1 MMNTM
6 YQEAGKANCATFC
19 EGAMACMTAY
29 LIHFCSETVRK
40 FTFSFIYFI
49 GSFKSF
55 PKYSCAFFIIF
66 PITAL

>member
-29 LIHFCSETVRK
+29 LIHFCSETVRINSIHLLALI
-40 FTFSFIYFI
+40 TYNLENMYLTILS
-49 GSFKSF
+49 KS
-55 PKYSCAFFIIF
+55 I
-66 PITAL
+66 

>member
-29 LIHFCSETVRK
+29 LIHFCSETVRMGK
-40 FTFSFIYFI
+40 I
-49 GSFKSF
+49 
-55 PKYSCAFFIIF
+55 AD
-66 PITAL
+66 TASRINHYGIKDSSVY

>member
-29 LIHFCSETVRK
+29 LIHFCSETVRLFDRPTHK
-40 FTFSFIYFI
+40 
-49 GSFKSF
+49 KSEYLILN
-55 PKYSCAFFIIF
+55 KVN
-66 PITAL
+66 T

>member
-29 LIHFCSETVRK
+29 LIHFCSETVSK
-40 FTFSFIYFI
+40 FNLHFIYFLW
-49 GSFKSF
+49 S
-55 PKYSCAFFIIF
+55 YIF
-66 PITAL
+66 SPSIVVPLS

>member
-40 FTFSFIYFI
+40 FTLPFIYFLW
-49 GSFKSF
+49 SYSS
-55 PKYSCAFFIIF
+55 PKYRCAFFIIF
-66 PITAL
+66 TITAL